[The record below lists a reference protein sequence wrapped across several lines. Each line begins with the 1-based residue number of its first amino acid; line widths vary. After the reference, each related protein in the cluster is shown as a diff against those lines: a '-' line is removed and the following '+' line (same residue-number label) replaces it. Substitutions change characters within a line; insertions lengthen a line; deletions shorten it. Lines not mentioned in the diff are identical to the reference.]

1 MIGSVRGAAVDAA
14 GRRYSGHVFGR
25 RKTAAPPAPTVVVAG
40 AKGKATPKR
49 RESQA
54 ARKQPLVPVRSKSTG
69 KGASKEVRA
78 AARAERVRARDRMM
92 AGDERYLPARD
103 RGPVRRFARDFVDA
117 RLNLG
122 ELLLPVMLVV
132 VILSFS
138 GLQTRLPALFSFTF
152 VLVYAMVFSAGID
165 AYFMTRRL
173 KKQVIE
179 RFGADA
185 YIRGTSMYA
194 VFRAFQLRRSRIPR
208 PAIKRG
214 QTPA

>member
-1 MIGSVRGAAVDAA
+1 MLGSVRGAVLDAR
-14 GRRYSGHVFGR
+14 GRRYCGHVFGR
-25 RKTAAPPAPTVVVAG
+25 RKTAAPAAPTVVVAG

-54 ARKQPLVPVRSKSTG
+54 ARKQPLVPVRPKSTG
-69 KGASKEVRA
+69 RGASKEVRA

-103 RGPVRRFARDFVDA
+103 RGPVRRFARDVVDA
-117 RLNLG
+117 RWNLG
-122 ELLLPVMLVV
+122 EFLLPVMLVV

-173 KKQVIE
+173 KKQVTE

-185 YIRGTSMYA
+185 HIRGTSMYA

-208 PAIKRG
+208 PVIKRG
-214 QTPA
+214 QLPA

>member
-1 MIGSVRGAAVDAA
+1 
-14 GRRYSGHVFGR
+14 
-25 RKTAAPPAPTVVVAG
+25 
-40 AKGKATPKR
+40 
-49 RESQA
+49 
-54 ARKQPLVPVRSKSTG
+54 
-69 KGASKEVRA
+69 
-78 AARAERVRARDRMM
+78 
-92 AGDERYLPARD
+92 
-103 RGPVRRFARDFVDA
+103 
-117 RLNLG
+117 
-122 ELLLPVMLVV
+122 
-132 VILSFS
+132 LSFS